1 MVLAEMS
8 KIGWTICA
16 ALFFQKFW
24 SFKIIQFSNAKNTE
38 IFPFLNYYAVFHKTF
53 HISKSIIIH
62 RMKVHCTIKAIQECC
77 RNYKAK
83 VTKESLLLQSNA
95 SSKVLIWSNIWTVT
109 VSSTAIYLQ
118 HATFTN
124 PIQTNSFLY
133 ILIEG
138 NLYLKN
144 LEGQN
149 SKRRKK

>member
-1 MVLAEMS
+1 LVLAEMS

-24 SFKIIQFSNAKNTE
+24 SFKMIQFSNAKNTE

-62 RMKVHCTIKAIQECC
+62 RMKVHCSIKTIQECC

-95 SSKVLIWSNIWTVT
+95 SSKVFNLVKYLNSNSV
-109 VSSTAIYLQ
+109 VYSNLPK
-118 HATFTN
+118 TFTN
-124 PIQTNSFLY
+124 PIQTNFFLY

-144 LEGQN
+144 LEAPDP
-149 SKRRKK
+149 KRRK